1 MSYTNQGIMHQD
13 GTIFYL
19 SLFQAQ
25 NYIWGGKYLLRSQE
39 FRRWGVQEMGM
50 WGEKD
55 FSQSPVTSHQSPVT
69 SHQSPVT
76 SHQSPTH

>member
-1 MSYTNQGIMHQD
+1 MHQD

-39 FRRWGVQEMGM
+39 FRRWGG
-50 WGEKD
+50 GEKKI
-55 FSQSPVTSHQSPVT
+55 FPSHQSPVT

-76 SHQSPTH
+76 YPLTAS